1 MEKQRSLL
9 LFESSLKS
17 TATRDCYSYYLNKFK
32 DYNKLKDYDSILTLD
47 TKQLTRM
54 LEDFVLFL
62 RKKISPNTIPTQMF
76 AIQSFLEINDI
87 TINWKRIKRLYPA
100 KIKLTGL
107 KPWST
112 DDVRKMLQCAPDV
125 RARSLIHFLASS
137 GIRIGA
143 LQDLQLKHISE
154 MPNKCKSIL
163 VYPDSREEYYTFLTP
178 EASKVLDE
186 YFAKRRKDGEHLTP
200 NSPVFRIAYQIG
212 ITPSKPISK
221 ETAECIIRRTVHNAA
236 LRPHKVGSRY
246 DIQQNHGFRKRFNT
260 ILKLNNKVNS
270 NVAEKLM
277 GHKNGLD
284 GVYLTPSKNELFQE
298 FQKAISDLTIDPT
311 EKQKIKI
318 EDLEKQNSK
327 LELLYKDAIASLG
340 DRVMSLEKERDY
352 FKSQKLTLP

>member
-1 MEKQRSLL
+1 
-9 LFESSLKS
+9 
-17 TATRDCYSYYLNKFK
+17 
-32 DYNKLKDYDSILTLD
+32 
-47 TKQLTRM
+47 
-54 LEDFVLFL
+54 
-62 RKKISPNTIPTQMF
+62 MF

-112 DDVRKMLQCAPDV
+112 DNVRKMLQCAPDV

-143 LQDLQLKHISE
+143 LQDIQLKHISE
-154 MPNKCKSIL
+154 MPNKCKSVL

-178 EASKVLDE
+178 EASRVLDE

-221 ETAECIIRRTVHNAA
+221 ETAEGIIRRIVHNAA
-236 LRPHKVGSRY
+236 LRPNKVGSRY

-298 FQKAISDLTIDPT
+298 FQKAISDLTIDNSERLRI
-311 EKQKIKI
+311 EK
-318 EDLEKQNSK
+318 EK
-327 LELLYKDAIASLG
+327 
-340 DRVMSLEKERDY
+340 LEKEKEEIELLKEQVKQNKEELDN
-352 FKSQKLTLP
+352 FKVIYEEIIKKTKENS